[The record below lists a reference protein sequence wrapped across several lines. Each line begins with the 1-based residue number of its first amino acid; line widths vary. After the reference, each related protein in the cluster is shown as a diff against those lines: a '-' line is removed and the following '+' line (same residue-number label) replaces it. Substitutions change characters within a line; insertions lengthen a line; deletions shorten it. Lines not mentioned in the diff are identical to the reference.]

1 MKGIII
7 YKGKYGAT
15 AQYAAWLADALG
27 LPVVS
32 TDQQASVDLS
42 GYDYVMVGSPVYV
55 GKLLMRDW
63 LHENATVLQHK
74 KVFVFIV
81 NSASADDKQREDAV
95 VKGNLPDE
103 LAKAS
108 KIYFL
113 RGRVVINKLSWTDR
127 LVVKLGAMMEKDPEK
142 KALMRRGFDG
152 VKREN
157 VNPLIKAALEYSNSE
172 ALL

>member
-1 MKGIII
+1 M
-7 YKGKYGAT
+7 
-15 AQYAAWLADALG
+15 
-27 LPVVS
+27 
-32 TDQQASVDLS
+32 
-42 GYDYVMVGSPVYV
+42 
-55 GKLLMRDW
+55 
-63 LHENATVLQHK
+63 
-74 KVFVFIV
+74 FIV
-81 NSASADDKQREDAV
+81 SSASPDDKQREDAV
-95 VKGNLPDE
+95 IKANLPNE
-103 LAKAS
+103 LAKTG

-157 VNPLIKAALEYSNSE
+157 INPLIKAAMEYCNSE